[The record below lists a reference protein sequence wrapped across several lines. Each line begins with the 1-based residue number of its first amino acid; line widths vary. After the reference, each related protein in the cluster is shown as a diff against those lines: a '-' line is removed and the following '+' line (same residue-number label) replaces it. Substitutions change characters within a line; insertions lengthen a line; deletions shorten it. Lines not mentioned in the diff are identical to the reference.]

1 MRNKGSVYDRRGGGE
16 GVVVEGGGLGG
27 VGWWVTLHSHN
38 TFLMQMPGGTA
49 GCLLV
54 PC

>member
-1 MRNKGSVYDRRGGGE
+1 MRNKGSVYDRRGGG
-16 GVVVEGGGLGG
+16 GG
-27 VGWWVTLHSHN
+27 VWGGGWWVTLHSHN